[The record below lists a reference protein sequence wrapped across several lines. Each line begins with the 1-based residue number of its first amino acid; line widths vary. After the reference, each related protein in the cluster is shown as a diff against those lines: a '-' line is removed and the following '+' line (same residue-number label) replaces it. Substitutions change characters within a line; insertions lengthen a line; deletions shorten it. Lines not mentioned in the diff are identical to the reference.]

1 MSLIKGFILNFTDI
15 PTRKCSSY
23 PSEKKK
29 KMFIF
34 LSKHKP
40 LQKPQMVKGRELTVV
55 YSTIS
60 DISRM
65 QPLHLSLREYYGRG
79 RGKIVSTEKQNVY
92 CKTEAFT
99 YNSE

>member
-1 MSLIKGFILNFTDI
+1 
-15 PTRKCSSY
+15 
-23 PSEKKK
+23 
-29 KMFIF
+29 MFIF

-40 LQKPQMVKGRELTVV
+40 LQKPQMVKGRELTMV
-55 YSTIS
+55 YSTTS

-65 QPLHLSLREYYGRG
+65 QPLHLSLTEYYGRG
-79 RGKIVSTEKQNVY
+79 RGKIVGTEEQNVY